1 MSFPK
6 LSDRRR
12 RRGESVSIGP
22 NKVLQGSENFQE
34 VAFREDRVGAVVKM
48 Q

>member
-1 MSFPK
+1 MSCPK

-12 RRGESVSIGP
+12 RRGEGVSNGP

-34 VAFREDRVGAVVKM
+34 VAFREDRVGAVVKV

>member
-1 MSFPK
+1 MSRPK

-12 RRGESVSIGP
+12 RRGEGVSIGLD
-22 NKVLQGSENFQE
+22 KVLQGDENLQE
-34 VAFREDRVGAVVKM
+34 VAFREDRVGAVVKV

>member
-1 MSFPK
+1 MK

-12 RRGESVSIGP
+12 RRGESVSIGL
-22 NKVLQGSENFQE
+22 NKVLQGSENFQV